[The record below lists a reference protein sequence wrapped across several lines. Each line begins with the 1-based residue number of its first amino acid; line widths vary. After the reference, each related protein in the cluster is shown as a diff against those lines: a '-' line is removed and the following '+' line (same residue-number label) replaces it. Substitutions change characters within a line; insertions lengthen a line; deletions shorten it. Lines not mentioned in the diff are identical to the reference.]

1 MRVVVTGGAGF
12 IGSAVVRLLASN
24 PEHQILTLDK
34 LGYAAVISSLDPV
47 AGLSNHEFR
56 QLDLCDGQ
64 ALNRIVGDFS
74 PQLILHLAAESHVDR
89 SIDSPSPFIQ
99 SNVVGTFNLLE
110 SARLNRLAER
120 HADFRFVQ
128 VPTDEV
134 YGLLGADGVFS
145 EGSAYRPNSPYA
157 ASKAAADHLVQAWH
171 VTYGLP
177 TIITHCS
184 NNYRPYQFPEKLIPL
199 IILNAL
205 GGKSIPVYGD
215 GLQVRDWLYVDDHV
229 DALWRVACN
238 GLPGATYNIG
248 ACAEKTNL
256 QVVQTVIDAVAA
268 VTGAGAA
275 AMHARVTHVP
285 DRPGH
290 DRRYAIDP
298 MRITNEL
305 GWQPSQD
312 FDSGIEHTVRWYLA
326 HPQWCEQ
333 AGERYHGERLGQRH
347 HA

>member
-1 MRVVVTGGAGF
+1 MY
-12 IGSAVVRLLASN
+12 GS
-24 PEHQILTLDK
+24 
-34 LGYAAVISSLDPV
+34 
-47 AGLSNHEFR
+47 
-56 QLDLCDGQ
+56 
-64 ALNRIVGDFS
+64 
-74 PQLILHLAAESHVDR
+74 
-89 SIDSPSPFIQ
+89 
-99 SNVVGTFNLLE
+99 
-110 SARLNRLAER
+110 
-120 HADFRFVQ
+120 
-128 VPTDEV
+128 
-134 YGLLGADGVFS
+134 LGADGVFS

-184 NNYRPYQFPEKLIPL
+184 NNYGPYQFPEKLIPL

-268 VTGAGAA
+268 VTGTDAA
-275 AMHARVTHVP
+275 AMHARVTHVT

-298 MRITNEL
+298 ARITNEL